1 MTLFCIGGT
10 GFIGRAIVQRLAD
23 AGHAVTVFHRGRTA
37 PDLRDAVT
45 IRHGDR
51 DDPAALRNALDAT
64 GPDAV
69 LDAISKPNPWHVI
82 SSAAQRLLGR
92 PAPSAVEKSP
102 RTCPP
107 ASGRFLNLARND
119 PLRVLR
125 SRVYPHD
132 HA

>member
-10 GFIGRAIVQRLAD
+10 GFIGRAVVQRLAD

-37 PDLRDAVT
+37 PDLRDA
-45 IRHGDR
+45 
-51 DDPAALRNALDAT
+51 LDAT

-82 SSAAQRLLGR
+82 SSAVQRLLGR
-92 PAPSAVEKSP
+92 SAPSAVEKSP
-102 RTCPP
+102 RACPP
-107 ASGRFLNLARND
+107 ASGRFLDLARND
-119 PLRVLR
+119 PLGVLR
-125 SRVYPHD
+125 SRVHPHN